1 MVQDEVNVTTWR
13 AAVMQV
19 EAERRI
25 VLRNIRWETYEA
37 ILADYESSSA
47 PRFTYDRGELE
58 IMSPMMLHEVANR
71 SLARLVDLVL
81 VEQVT
86 DWRNLGSTTIVCK
99 ERQQGFEP
107 DTCFYIQT
115 ELDTRE
121 DRNIDLERDSPPDL
135 VIEIAFSTP
144 HVNRLGVIAA
154 LGVPEVWRYDG
165 LRVEVLTLAQGS
177 YVPSE
182 RSTAIP
188 SIVATDVSDQM
199 LDVFDIGQLAWTR
212 RVREWAESLPRP

>member
-1 MVQDEVNVTTWR
+1 MVQDEVNVTMWR

-37 ILADYESSSA
+37 ILTDHESASA

-81 VEQVT
+81 VEQVA
-86 DWRNLGSTTIVCK
+86 DWLNLGSTTIVCK
-99 ERQQGFEP
+99 ERQRGFEP
-107 DTCFYIQT
+107 DTCFYIQS

-121 DRNIDLERDSPPDL
+121 SRNIDLERDPPPDL
-135 VIEIAFSTP
+135 VIEVAFTTP

-165 LRVEVLTLAQGS
+165 RRMDVLTLEQVS

-182 RSTAIP
+182 RSLAIP
-188 SIVATDVSDQM
+188 SIFATDVSAQM
-199 LDVFDIGQLAWTR
+199 LDVFDIGHLAWTR
-212 RVREWAESLPRP
+212 RVQAWVKSLPRP